1 MRQGSL
7 VFFGLVAAV
16 IIIIIGNAAFIVP
29 ETQSAIVL
37 RFGAPKSVY
46 SSAGLK
52 FKLPFAENAY
62 FVDKRILGYE
72 GDDVEII
79 ASNQERLLVDAFV
92 RYRIDN
98 PQQFYQ
104 SVRTQEGG
112 EARLSSIMKQTLGR
126 VLGSS
131 TVDQIV
137 STDRARLMRGIADL
151 LTEDVRGL
159 GMEIVDVKI
168 RRADLPT
175 QNSQAV
181 FQRMITERRQ
191 QAEKTRAEGNATAQQ
206 IRAQADRKATEEIAK
221 AEEESQKIQGAA
233 DAERNAVFAAVY
245 GKDPE
250 FFAFYRSLLAY
261 EQALRS
267 GDSTILLSPNSEF
280 FRYFNNLRGKR

>member
-1 MRQGSL
+1 
-7 VFFGLVAAV
+7 LVAAV

>member
-1 MRQGSL
+1 M
-7 VFFGLVAAV
+7 FFGLVAAV

-62 FVDKRILGYE
+62 FVDKRILGFE

>member
-1 MRQGSL
+1 M
-7 VFFGLVAAV
+7 FFGLVAAV